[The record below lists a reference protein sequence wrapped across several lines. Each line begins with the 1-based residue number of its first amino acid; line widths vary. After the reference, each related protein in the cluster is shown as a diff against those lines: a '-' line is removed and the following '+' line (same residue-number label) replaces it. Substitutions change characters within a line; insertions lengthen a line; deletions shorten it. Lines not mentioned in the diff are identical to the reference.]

1 MKKHISIF
9 FVVFLFTI
17 FNFVF
22 IQNCYAIEENQAL
35 QTRITNLSDTENL
48 SKINRS
54 YLLGTNDTLSIY
66 VFDCPEYTQ
75 EKIKVQPDGN
85 IVIAPIGPFYVQGKT
100 IGELHDILVEKY
112 KYYLRNPQITIRLD
126 QLKPFVAYV
135 RGNVTTPGSFELN
148 MDANIGTPFSAQ
160 ELSVKQIERKSPLLS
175 NVLIAAGGAKFDSDF
190 EHIKITNNK
199 THEEF
204 EVNLL
209 KILESGDMTQDL
221 VLRDGDVVY
230 VPKLKTPLAVS
241 DEVYQ
246 KYITSNF
253 SPKFVPVKVFGYV
266 NHPGIIKLENN
277 ASISLNSA
285 IMGAGGY
292 LEDAAYAPQKV
303 YLSRPDA
310 SGKLVTKVVNPM
322 ASDIT
327 VMPNDIVYVPE
338 KTRPLIGKSFEA
350 LYKIIVPFNMF
361 ANTYNNSW
369 LMFEPHRYQVK
380 VGY

>member
-1 MKKHISIF
+1 
-9 FVVFLFTI
+9 
-17 FNFVF
+17 
-22 IQNCYAIEENQAL
+22 
-35 QTRITNLSDTENL
+35 
-48 SKINRS
+48 
-54 YLLGTNDTLSIY
+54 
-66 VFDCPEYTQ
+66 
-75 EKIKVQPDGN
+75 
-85 IVIAPIGPFYVQGKT
+85 
-100 IGELHDILVEKY
+100 
-112 KYYLRNPQITIRLD
+112 
-126 QLKPFVAYV
+126 
-135 RGNVTTPGSFELN
+135 
-148 MDANIGTPFSAQ
+148 
-160 ELSVKQIERKSPLLS
+160 
-175 NVLIAAGGAKFDSDF
+175 
-190 EHIKITNNK
+190 
-199 THEEF
+199 
-204 EVNLL
+204 
-209 KILESGDMTQDL
+209 MTQDL

-350 LYKIIVPFNMF
+350 LYKIILPFNMF
-361 ANTYNNSW
+361 ANTYNNAW

>member
-1 MKKHISIF
+1 MC
-9 FVVFLFTI
+9 LFALLNLI
-17 FNFVF
+17 F
-22 IQNCYAIEENQAL
+22 IQNCYAIEENQTL
-35 QTRITNLSDTENL
+35 QTRITSSSDSNALSN
-48 SKINRS
+48 KINRS

-85 IVIAPIGPFYVQGKT
+85 IVVAPLGPFYIQGKT
-100 IGELHDILVEKY
+100 IGELHDILVERY
-112 KYYLRNPQITIRLD
+112 KYYLRDPQVTIRLD
-126 QLKPFVAYV
+126 QLRPFVAYV

-148 MDANIGTPFSAQ
+148 MDSNIGTPFSAQ

-190 EHIKITNNK
+190 EHIQIKNSRTN
-199 THEEF
+199 EEF

-209 KILESGDMTQDL
+209 KILDSGDMTQDV
-221 VLRDGDVVY
+221 VLREGDVVY

-241 DEVYQ
+241 EENYK

-253 SPKFVPVKVFGYV
+253 SPKFVPVRVFGYV

-292 LEDAAYAPQKV
+292 FEDAAYAPQKV

-322 ASDIT
+322 STDIS

>member
-1 MKKHISIF
+1 MNRLFRNLFIVCLFALLNLF
-9 FVVFLFTI
+9 FV
-17 FNFVF
+17 
-22 IQNCYAIEENQAL
+22 QSCYAIEENQTL
-35 QTRITNLSDTENL
+35 ETRITTNITDL

-85 IVIAPIGPFYVQGKT
+85 IVIAPLGPFYIQGKT

-112 KYYLRNPQITIRLD
+112 KYYLRDPQVTIRLD

-190 EHIKITNNK
+190 EHIQIKNSKTN
-199 THEEF
+199 EEF

-221 VLRDGDVVY
+221 ILRDGDVVY
-230 VPKLKTPLAVS
+230 VPKLNTPLAVS
-241 DEVYQ
+241 EENYQ

-292 LEDAAYAPQKV
+292 LEDAAYAPEKV
-303 YLSRPDA
+303 YLSRPKKQDLL
-310 SGKLVTKVVNPM
+310 SVKHLKRYTKL
-322 ASDIT
+322 S
-327 VMPNDIVYVPE
+327 Y
-338 KTRPLIGKSFEA
+338 RLICLPTHTTILG
-350 LYKIIVPFNMF
+350 
-361 ANTYNNSW
+361 
-369 LMFEPHRYQVK
+369 
-380 VGY
+380 

>member
-1 MKKHISIF
+1 M
-9 FVVFLFTI
+9 
-17 FNFVF
+17 
-22 IQNCYAIEENQAL
+22 
-35 QTRITNLSDTENL
+35 
-48 SKINRS
+48 
-54 YLLGTNDTLSIY
+54 GTNDTLSIS

-85 IVIAPIGPFYVQGKT
+85 IVIASLGHFYIQGKT

-112 KYYLRNPQITIRLD
+112 KYYLRDPQITIRLD

-190 EHIKITNNK
+190 EHIQIKNSKTN
-199 THEEF
+199 EEF

-221 VLRDGDVVY
+221 ILRDGDVVY
-230 VPKLKTPLAVS
+230 VPKLNTPLAVS
-241 DEVYQ
+241 EENYQ

-292 LEDAAYAPQKV
+292 LEDAAYAPEKV
-303 YLSRPDA
+303 YLIHLLNGQR
-310 SGKLVTKVVNPM
+310 
-322 ASDIT
+322 
-327 VMPNDIVYVPE
+327 
-338 KTRPLIGKSFEA
+338 
-350 LYKIIVPFNMF
+350 KI
-361 ANTYNNSW
+361 
-369 LMFEPHRYQVK
+369 Q
-380 VGY
+380 